1 MSAMSL
7 LGDREQTA
15 TDRVSPWEEAAMAH
29 EVKRSFEED
38 FARHLLKEAQL
49 LQVLCGT
56 LGCLGAGVVG
66 YLGLA
71 ALPVLALGPVKVA
84 FASAFGGAGGLH
96 WAWQRGTLEGE
107 RQNVAASWGPGASAL
122 AAIAGT
128 SPPRPTSRRLKRV
141 VKWAFRLLSRPGALS
156 GEWRFVVFIEAACSF
171 APWAQRA
178 HFLHAARK
186 DGSTQASAMQNGD
199 AASQSLR
206 HLLPLY
212 RFLQRRVVVEVA
224 LDLCSAVAAAYGL
237 RRERNAERNSEREL
251 LEQGA
256 LRGRLGSDIGATSG
270 PGATALASDRRCLA
284 LATVLATLGA
294 LDAVSEASRE
304 RLRNG
309 LSLEA
314 GKERQ
319 GVMRSVLERWKRSK
333 RPSISRQL
341 TQRRLQRLGS
351 AGRMVLRPT
360 EVREILS
367 SVPPMM
373 LPGDADV
380 AKDTEIDAAEFLS
393 ISDGSEDPEGP
404 GSGYEQR
411 CQGLAKG
418 AESHSWDCCD
428 PSIFKLRS
436 VSYFLDAKKESSGP
450 SMLELVDIDI
460 SRIGPHGPVFNSAS
474 HGDFSHQAF
483 RRRGDQRFLFI
494 WNWVIPPYQC
504 VMTAAL
510 DPDVLWLQ
518 DTASPQARIWNRF
531 LNSEPEERR
540 NKLKCIFCVE
550 TGPWVV
556 RKLAIKKPTLVGK
569 KLAMTSHHVPDDFIE
584 ITMDVTNGGKGGG
597 YEEMVTG
604 MVLKHVKNMEPCICC
619 LLEATEEDELP
630 ETALFSGAV
639 RFVDF
644 EKMICPMDSGPL

>member
-1 MSAMSL
+1 
-7 LGDREQTA
+7 
-15 TDRVSPWEEAAMAH
+15 MAH

-38 FARHLLKEAQL
+38 FARHLVKEAQL

-56 LGCLGAGVVG
+56 LGCIGAGALS

-84 FASAFGGAGGLH
+84 LASVLGGAGGCQ
-96 WAWQRGTLEGE
+96 WACQWSHMEGE
-107 RQNVAASWGPGASAL
+107 RQGVAASWGPGASAL

-156 GEWRFVVFIEAACSF
+156 GEWRFAVFIEAACSF

-178 HFLHAARK
+178 HFLHATRK
-186 DGSTQASAMQNGD
+186 DGSTRAKAMEGGE

-212 RFLQRRVVVEVA
+212 RFLQRRIVVEVA

-237 RRERNAERNSEREL
+237 RRERTASVVTEL
-251 LEQGA
+251 PEPGA
-256 LRGRLGSDIGATSG
+256 TRSRLGSELGATGG
-270 PGATALASDRRCLA
+270 PGATALTSDRRCLA

-294 LDAVSEASRE
+294 LDAVSEASRD
-304 RLRNG
+304 RLRKG

-314 GKERQ
+314 GQERR
-319 GVMRSVLERWKRSK
+319 GVMRGVLDRWQRWKRSK
-333 RPSISRQL
+333 RPSISRQQ
-341 TQRRLQRLGS
+341 TNQRLRRLGS

-367 SVPPMM
+367 SVPPMV
-373 LPGDADV
+373 LPGDADL
-380 AKDTEIDAAEFLS
+380 AEDSDDEAAEFLS

-411 CQGLAKG
+411 CQGLVKG
-418 AESHSWDCCD
+418 GESHSWDCCD

-436 VSYFLDAKKESSGP
+436 VSYFVDAKKESSGP

-460 SRIGPHGPVFNSAS
+460 SRIGPHGPVFTSAT
-474 HGDFSHQAF
+474 HEDFSHEAF

-504 VMTAAL
+504 VITAAL
-510 DPDVLWLQ
+510 NPLAPWLQ
-518 DTASPQARIWNRF
+518 DEASPQARTWKRF
-531 LNSEPEERR
+531 LDAEPEERR
-540 NKLKCIFCVE
+540 SKLKCIFCVE

-569 KLAMTSHHVPDDFIE
+569 KLAMASHHVPDDYIE

-604 MVLKHVKNMEPCICC
+604 MVLKHVKHMEMCICC

-630 ETALFSGAV
+630 ETALFAGNV

-644 EKMICPMDSGPL
+644 EKMICPMDSGRPPLHQ